1 MSPVLSAVRQ
11 GWLSFA
17 RCWIITRREV
27 RDTLRDWRLVVPIL
41 SLTLVFPALMQF
53 TANIAQR
60 WVVRYGASIVGER
73 IIPFLMMVVGFFPIS
88 FSLVIALETFVGE
101 KERHSLEPLL
111 ATPLTNSELYWG
123 KTLAAMIP
131 PVVASYLGLA
141 VYLVGLFMTMRWTPP
156 LQLLMLV
163 VLLTTAEALVMVSGA
178 VVISSQTTSVRAANI
193 LASFVIIPMAVL
205 VQGESV
211 IMFWANYDALWWLT
225 AGLVMA
231 DLLLVRMGAHLFN
244 REELLGRDIDQLDL
258 RRLWR
263 TWRAFFLG
271 PPEGTTS
278 AARTATAVPA
288 PPFTIWRLYRRDL
301 PAILRKS
308 ALPIA
313 VVLVTQ
319 LGAFVVGW
327 QYSHRYILPV
337 GAIDLEIPENAFQ
350 DIPEVGFLPSFDA
363 GSILF
368 HNLRV
373 VLLETVTGLFSCG
386 AASLVLLMIPQ
397 AIIGFFAG
405 QVSMM
410 GANPILFLATFI
422 LPHGIVELPAAI
434 IATGMAL
441 RLGATV
447 VSRPSGLS
455 LTEGVLLALADL
467 VKVLVFLV
475 LPLLGMAAMLEVWLT
490 PWIVTRVW

>member
-1 MSPVLSAVRQ
+1 MSPVLGAVQQ
-11 GWLSFA
+11 GWLSLA

-131 PVVASYLGLA
+131 PVVASYLGIT
-141 VYLVGLFMTMRWTPP
+141 VYLVGLFVTMRWAPP
-156 LQLLMLV
+156 PQLLLLV

-193 LASFVIIPMAVL
+193 LASFVIIPMAIL

-211 IMFWANYDALWWLT
+211 IMFWANYDVLWWFVV
-225 AGLVMA
+225 GLVVI

-258 RRLWR
+258 KRLWR
-263 TWRAFFLG
+263 TWRAFFTG
-271 PPEGTTS
+271 PSEGTPS
-278 AARTATAVPA
+278 AVAAAA
-288 PPFTIWRLYRRDL
+288 PFSIWRIYRWDL
-301 PAILRKS
+301 PAILKKS

-319 LGAFVVGW
+319 LGAFAVGW
-327 QYSHRYILPV
+327 QYSYRYVLPV
-337 GAIDLEIPENAFQ
+337 GAIDLQVPENAFQ
-350 DIPEVGFLPSFDA
+350 DIPEVGFLPGFDV

-373 VLLETVTGLFSCG
+373 VLLGAATGLFSCG

-397 AIIGFFAG
+397 AIIGFFAS
-405 QVSMM
+405 QVSTM
-410 GANPILFLATFI
+410 GVNPVLFLATFI

-467 VKVLVFLV
+467 VKVLAFLI
-475 LPLLGMAAMLEVWLT
+475 LPLLGIAAMLEVWLT
-490 PWIVTRVW
+490 PWIVIQVW

>member
-1 MSPVLSAVRQ
+1 MNLVSSTARQ
-11 GWLSFA
+11 GWLSFT
-17 RCWIITRREV
+17 RCWIVTRREV
-27 RDTLRDWRLVVPIL
+27 RDTMRDWRLVVPIA
-41 SLTLVFPALMQF
+41 SLTLIFPALMQF

-60 WVVRYGASIVGER
+60 WVMRYGASIVGER

-141 VYLVGLFMTMRWTPP
+141 VYLVGLFVTLRWTPP

-193 LASFVIIPMAVL
+193 LASFVIIPVAIL

-211 IMFWANYDALWWLT
+211 IMFWANYGVLWWFVI
-225 AGLVMA
+225 GLVVT

-258 RRLWR
+258 RRIWR
-263 TWRAFFLG
+263 SWRAFFLG
-271 PPEGTTS
+271 ASEGAPDPTV
-278 AARTATAVPA
+278 AAA
-288 PPFTIWRLYRRDL
+288 PFSIWRVYRRDL
-301 PAILRKS
+301 PAILKKS
-308 ALPIA
+308 ALPIG

-319 LGAFVVGW
+319 LAAFAVGW
-327 QYSHRYILPV
+327 QYSHRYTLPV
-337 GAIDLEIPENAFQ
+337 GAIDLHVPENAFQ
-350 DIPEVGFLPSFDA
+350 DIPEVGFLPSFDVS
-363 GSILF
+363 SILF

-373 VLLETVTGLFSCG
+373 LLLGAVTGLLSFG
-386 AASLVLLMIPQ
+386 TVSLVLLMVPQ
-397 AIIGFFAG
+397 AIIGFVAG
-405 QVSMM
+405 QVAVM
-410 GANPILFLATFI
+410 GANPILFVATFI

-441 RLGATV
+441 RLGAAV

-475 LPLLGMAAMLEVWLT
+475 LPLLGVAAMLEVWLT
-490 PWIVTRVW
+490 PWIVTQVW